1 MCLSNIYREQ
11 DHTLLMENTSR
22 IDIDGDTIRLRDLFG
37 DVREVRGAIVSAD
50 LEQNEV
56 VIRCSED

>member
-37 DVREVRGAIVSAD
+37 DVREIRGTIVSAD

-56 VIRCSED
+56 VIRCSEN

>member
-11 DHTLLMENTSR
+11 DHALLMDNTSR
-22 IDIDGDTIRLRDLFG
+22 IDVDGDRIRLRDLFG
-37 DVREVRGAIVSAD
+37 DVREVRGTIVSAD

-56 VIRCSED
+56 VIRCEEV

>member
-37 DVREVRGAIVSAD
+37 DVREIRGAIVSAD

-56 VIRCSED
+56 VIRCSEN

>member
-37 DVREVRGAIVSAD
+37 DVREIRGAIVYAD

-56 VIRCSED
+56 VIRCSEN

>member
-1 MCLSNIYREQ
+1 MCLSNIDREQ

>member
-56 VIRCSED
+56 VIRCSEN